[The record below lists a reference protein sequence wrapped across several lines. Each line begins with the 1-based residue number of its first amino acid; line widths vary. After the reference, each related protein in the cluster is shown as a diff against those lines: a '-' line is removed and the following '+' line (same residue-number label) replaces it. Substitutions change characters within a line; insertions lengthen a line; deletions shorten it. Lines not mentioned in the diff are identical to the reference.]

1 MKKLILTAAAIL
13 LLCAAFAS
21 AQCPADKAEAEGGK
35 TPFSA
40 FHKFMAPAWH
50 VAYGAKDY
58 DAMIKAADGFDST
71 FKEVAA
77 IEPKMKNVQRKAEFL
92 ANREKFAAE
101 LKKYVAFA
109 KAGEKDSV
117 YATLPNLHEA
127 FEMTAM
133 AFTPIEY
140 AELTSMIVTT
150 NLLVTKHIPAKNWEG
165 ITGSTETLVNK
176 ASALKPDNFPSELV
190 SQKEAMMKEF
200 AVIQKSVEEMKAA
213 CDKKD
218 IDSYQKLAASLD
230 AKLREVADT
239 YL

>member
-13 LLCAAFAS
+13 LICAAFAN

-77 IEPKMKNVQRKAEFL
+77 IEPKMKNVLRKAEFL

-101 LKKYVAFA
+101 LKKYCAFA

-117 YATLPNLHEA
+117 YATLPQLHEY

-133 AFTPIEY
+133 AFMPIEY

-150 NLLVTKHIPAKNWEG
+150 NLLVTKHVPAKNWEG

-176 ASALKPDNFPSELV
+176 AAALKPDNFPSELA

-200 AVIQKSVEEMKAA
+200 VLIQKSVEEIKAA
-213 CDKKD
+213 C
-218 IDSYQKLAASLD
+218 
-230 AKLREVADT
+230 
-239 YL
+239 